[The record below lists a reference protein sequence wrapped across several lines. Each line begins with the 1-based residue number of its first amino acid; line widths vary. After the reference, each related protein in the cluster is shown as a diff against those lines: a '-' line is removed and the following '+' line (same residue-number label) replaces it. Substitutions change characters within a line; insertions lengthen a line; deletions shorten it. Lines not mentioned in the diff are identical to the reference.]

1 MTPANR
7 EDIFLSREEK
17 LKNREDKRKNREDG
31 PEKQCKELFITSFLK
46 LKKEPFHKDSFF
58 VFNRY

>member
-31 PEKQCKELFITSFLK
+31 PEKECKELFITSFL
-46 LKKEPFHKDSFF
+46 
-58 VFNRY
+58 